1 MSPKPLGHGAVMMP
15 MMGVIMMM
23 MMMTRTMLQVTE
35 VEEQLKCL
43 REEKSQVLGRLS
55 ETTKEKQ
62 ALDRKCSQV

>member
-1 MSPKPLGHGAVMMP
+1 MSPKPLGHGAVVMP
-15 MMGVIMMM
+15 MMVVIMM